1 MSVCF
6 AERQVD
12 LSLLLS
18 EIIRIFCRLVADYTL
33 DATLGESVELLLALL
48 ASRLSVMGGKYALT
62 QNIAKPF
69 WDQ

>member
-18 EIIRIFCRLVADYTL
+18 EIIRMFCRLVADYTL
-33 DATLGESVELLLALL
+33 DTSLGESVEMLLTLL
-48 ASRLSVMGGKYALT
+48 ASRLAVMGGMS
-62 QNIAKPF
+62 
-69 WDQ
+69 